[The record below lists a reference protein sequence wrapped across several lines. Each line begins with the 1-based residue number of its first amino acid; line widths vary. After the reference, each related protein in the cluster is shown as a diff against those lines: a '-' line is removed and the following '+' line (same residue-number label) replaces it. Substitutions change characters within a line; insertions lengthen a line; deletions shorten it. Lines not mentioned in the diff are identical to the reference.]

1 VRYRGE
7 SDYFRS
13 VEKER
18 EEEDKKDPQIFDL
31 GFRR

>member
-18 EEEDKKDPQIFDL
+18 EAQEYWS
-31 GFRR
+31 G